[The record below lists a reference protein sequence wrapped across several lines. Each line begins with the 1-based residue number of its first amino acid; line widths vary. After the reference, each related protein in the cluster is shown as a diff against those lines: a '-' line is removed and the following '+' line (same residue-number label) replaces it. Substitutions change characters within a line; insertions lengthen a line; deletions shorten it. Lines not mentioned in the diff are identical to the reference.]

1 MHSLPK
7 QERLSGRTRIQNL
20 FKKGRRIKSDG
31 FTMIWLYRIESP
43 EIPVRLGISV
53 SKKISK
59 KAVFRNRLKRQ
70 IREVYRTNKSFLFE
84 HFQEKEQKVDF
95 FLLYHGD
102 AITDTDSIKDK
113 IILILNRLKS
123 LDDQNSR
130 SIDHRTH

>member
-7 QERLSGRTRIQNL
+7 QERLSGRKSIQNL
-20 FKKGRRIKSDG
+20 FKKGKRIKSDG
-31 FTMIWLYRIESP
+31 FTMIWLHRIESP
-43 EIPVRLGISV
+43 EIPARIGISV

-59 KAVFRNRLKRQ
+59 RAVLRNRLKRQ
-70 IREVYRTNKSFLFE
+70 IREVYRLNKSILFE

-102 AITDTDSIKDK
+102 SIVNTNSIKDK